1 MRPQLLHVEQLEAS
15 RLEMP
20 HRPPGRD
27 QSPVGEDVGRHEG
40 AFGARADVGRIPR
53 DDSVVEEQ
61 AAVRGEPV
69 RDREVAAEVVRTD
82 VLEHAHRGHGIEA
95 AVELAVVGLQDAHPI
110 GQTGGGD
117 ALSPGL
123 GLGRRQGDATPLT
136 PYRSA
141 AWASSDPS
149 RSRCRAAAGR
159 DGAAISGI

>member
-1 MRPQLLHVEQLEAS
+1 VT
-15 RLEMP
+15 
-20 HRPPGRD
+20 
-27 QSPVGEDVGRHEG
+27 
-40 AFGARADVGRIPR
+40 I
-53 DDSVVEEQ
+53 SVVEEQ

-123 GLGRRQGDATPLT
+123 GLGRRQGDADP
-136 PYRSA
+136 PDAVPVGRVGQQRPQPQPM
-141 AWASSDPS
+141 SSS
-149 RSRCRAAAGR
+149 RWPGR
-159 DGAAISGI
+159 AAISGI